1 MEQKKKKKKDSHD
14 MYICLQHSPVL
25 LKHVFAL
32 EKSVQPG
39 KCTELPAP
47 PVTSVLL
54 SGMLHIKSKVLK
66 RFQSIQNKIKMECS
80 FDFFFFNADLSQCAK
95 LFSQWLCFHHSE
107 N

>member
-1 MEQKKKKKKDSHD
+1 MEQKKKTVMTCTSVYNIPLYCFKR
-14 MYICLQHSPVL
+14 
-25 LKHVFAL
+25 VFAL

-39 KCTELPAP
+39 KRTELPAP
-47 PVTSVLL
+47 PVTAVLL
-54 SGMLHIKSKVLK
+54 SGMLHIESKVLK

-80 FDFFFFNADLSQCAK
+80 FDFFFYADLSQCAK

>member
-1 MEQKKKKKKDSHD
+1 

-80 FDFFFFNADLSQCAK
+80 FDFFFLMQIYHNALNYFLNGYVSITVK
-95 LFSQWLCFHHSE
+95 IKSE
-107 N
+107 